1 MSAPPAAP
9 SPIPSQESLG
19 SPGAF
24 DLDKCTRLFAECSAA
39 AHDVP
44 VLPFLTA
51 CEEIKKVVAS
61 LGTILGFASSEI
73 TDKVAGMLVR

>member
-1 MSAPPAAP
+1 MSTPEPVPA
-9 SPIPSQESLG
+9 QESLSTTG
-19 SPGAF
+19 PFELS
-24 DLDKCTRLFAECSAA
+24 KCTRLFAECAA
-39 AHDVP
+39 RAHDVP